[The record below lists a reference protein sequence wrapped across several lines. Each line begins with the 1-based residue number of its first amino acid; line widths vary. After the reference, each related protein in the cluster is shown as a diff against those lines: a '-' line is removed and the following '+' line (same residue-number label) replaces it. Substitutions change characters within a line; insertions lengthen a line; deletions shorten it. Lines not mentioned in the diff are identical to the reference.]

1 MLERTNSPGTIAALL
16 VAAMLATGAAGF
28 HLDLVDS
35 RPREGSVITE
45 SPAEIYLLYNETPVL
60 ERSAIS
66 VQGPN
71 GRVDLDKLEAADSN
85 AILARLIEP
94 IGPGEYTVS
103 WLAHSPDGH
112 AVRGRYGS
120 NVDR

>member
-71 GRVDLDKLEAADSN
+71 GRVDLDRLEAADSN
-85 AILARLIEP
+85 ATWLGSSSRSAPGSTRCRGLLILPTGTR
-94 IGPGEYTVS
+94 
-103 WLAHSPDGH
+103 
-112 AVRGRYGS
+112 
-120 NVDR
+120 